1 MVAIVLDVKAITI
14 TRVDVTSSHA
24 GHSKVI
30 MVIFCYGRAPF
41 SYAESIPHGGI
52 VILSLIGDFALIR
65 KMKLFARKGR
75 IEVKAK

>member
-52 VILSLIGDFALIR
+52 VILS
-65 KMKLFARKGR
+65 
-75 IEVKAK
+75 